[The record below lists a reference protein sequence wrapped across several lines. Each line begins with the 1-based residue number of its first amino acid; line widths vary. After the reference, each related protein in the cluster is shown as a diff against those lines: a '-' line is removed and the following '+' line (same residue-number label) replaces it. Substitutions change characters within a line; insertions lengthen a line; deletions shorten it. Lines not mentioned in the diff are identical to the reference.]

1 MAELTI
7 DIDDFEARLPRPFH
21 DDHERRRAA
30 LLFQD
35 AVAIIREA
43 VEEAGYSPAEWVAV
57 ERNKRRAIL
66 VAHSMVATAIMIG
79 ENVGVMQVS
88 TTTGPYTESTSYSGR
103 IANPSLWRGVDRL
116 APTVF
121 GVAVW
126 INSTSVKP
134 RPLPCLPGILP
145 SEHVRRPFSRLR
157 TNRGVV
163 RAWLSRV
170 WVSRSPLPRRVIWMT
185 TGGGSK
191 TPALSPPSTMVVY
204 CPPPGHRTW

>member
-43 VEEAGYSPAEWVAV
+43 VEEAGYAPADWVAV

-103 IANPSLWRGVDRL
+103 IANPSLWGGVELTDWHLEFLGLLSKQAPIASNPDPYLAAPESSLVSIYAAPFPGSVQVRGW
-116 APTVF
+116 
-121 GVAVW
+121 GGYGY
-126 INSTSVKP
+126 
-134 RPLPCLPGILP
+134 PGY
-145 SEHVRRPFSRLR
+145 
-157 TNRGVV
+157 G
-163 RAWLSRV
+163 
-170 WVSRSPLPRRVIWMT
+170 
-185 TGGGSK
+185 
-191 TPALSPPSTMVVY
+191 
-204 CPPPGHRTW
+204 

>member
-7 DIDDFEARLPRPFH
+7 DIEEFETRLPRPFH

-43 VEEAGYSPAEWVAV
+43 VEEAGYVPADWVAV

-103 IANPSLWRGVDRL
+103 IANPSLWGGVELTDWHL
-116 APTVF
+116 EFLGLLSKSTPQAVNPDPYMGVPESAMTSLYAAPF
-121 GVAVW
+121 PG
-126 INSTSVKP
+126 SVQIGGWFDNGY
-134 RPLPCLPGILP
+134 PGY
-145 SEHVRRPFSRLR
+145 
-157 TNRGVV
+157 G
-163 RAWLSRV
+163 W
-170 WVSRSPLPRRVIWMT
+170 
-185 TGGGSK
+185 
-191 TPALSPPSTMVVY
+191 
-204 CPPPGHRTW
+204 

>member
-43 VEEAGYSPAEWVAV
+43 VEEAGYAPADWVAV

-103 IANPSLWRGVDRL
+103 IANPSLWGGVELTDWHLEFLGLLSKQAPIASNSDPYL
-116 APTVF
+116 ASPESSLVSMYAAPF
-121 GVAVW
+121 PG
-126 INSTSVKP
+126 SVP
-134 RPLPCLPGILP
+134 IGGWYGNGYPGY
-145 SEHVRRPFSRLR
+145 
-157 TNRGVV
+157 G
-163 RAWLSRV
+163 
-170 WVSRSPLPRRVIWMT
+170 
-185 TGGGSK
+185 
-191 TPALSPPSTMVVY
+191 
-204 CPPPGHRTW
+204 

>member
-1 MAELTI
+1 MAELVI

-43 VEEAGYSPAEWVAV
+43 VEEAGYAPSDWVAV

-103 IANPSLWRGVDRL
+103 IANPSLWGGVELTDWHLEFLGLLSKSTPIASNPDPYL
-116 APTVF
+116 ASPESSLVSMYAAPF
-121 GVAVW
+121 
-126 INSTSVKP
+126 
-134 RPLPCLPGILP
+134 PGATPI
-145 SEHVRRPFSRLR
+145 
-157 TNRGVV
+157 
-163 RAWLSRV
+163 
-170 WVSRSPLPRRVIWMT
+170 
-185 TGGGSK
+185 GGWYG
-191 TPALSPPSTMVVY
+191 Y
-204 CPPPGHRTW
+204 GYPGYG

>member
-43 VEEAGYSPAEWVAV
+43 VEEAGYVPADWVAV

-103 IANPSLWRGVDRL
+103 IANPSLWGGVELTDWHL
-116 APTVF
+116 QFLGLLSGSTPQASNPDPYLVSPESSLVSMYAAPF
-121 GVAVW
+121 PG
-126 INSTSVKP
+126 SVP
-134 RPLPCLPGILP
+134 IGGWYGNGYPGC
-145 SEHVRRPFSRLR
+145 
-157 TNRGVV
+157 G
-163 RAWLSRV
+163 
-170 WVSRSPLPRRVIWMT
+170 
-185 TGGGSK
+185 
-191 TPALSPPSTMVVY
+191 
-204 CPPPGHRTW
+204 

>member
-7 DIDDFEARLPRPFH
+7 DIEEFETRLPRPFH

-43 VEEAGYSPAEWVAV
+43 VEEAGYVPADWVAV

-103 IANPSLWRGVDRL
+103 IANPSLWGGVELTDWHL
-116 APTVF
+116 EFLGLLSKSTPQATNPDPYMGVPESSMTSLYAAPF
-121 GVAVW
+121 PG
-126 INSTSVKP
+126 SVQIGGWFDNGY
-134 RPLPCLPGILP
+134 PGY
-145 SEHVRRPFSRLR
+145 
-157 TNRGVV
+157 G
-163 RAWLSRV
+163 W
-170 WVSRSPLPRRVIWMT
+170 
-185 TGGGSK
+185 
-191 TPALSPPSTMVVY
+191 
-204 CPPPGHRTW
+204 